1 VVRAGQLL
9 LATSPLLTAGPLAAQ
24 ARLPDSLPIRSRPSP
39 LGYFARSLLIPGW
52 GQAALDRK
60 LSGGLFVAFE
70 GVAVAMALKANHEM
84 RYLDRTGSERL
95 EQKRAER
102 GDWLFLIAVNHL
114 FAGMEAYVSANLYDF
129 PGELQARV
137 LPGGRRGLGI
147 TLPIPR

>member
-1 VVRAGQLL
+1 MC
-9 LATSPLLTAGPLAAQ
+9 
-24 ARLPDSLPIRSRPSP
+24 IRD
-39 LGYFARSLLIPGW
+39 RSLLVPGW

-137 LPGGRRGLGI
+137 LPGGRRGLGL

>member
-1 VVRAGQLL
+1 MVRLGPLAAALL
-9 LATSPLLTAGPLAAQ
+9 LLTGPLAAQ
-24 ARLPDSLPIRSRPSP
+24 AREDSLPLLKRPSP

-70 GVAVAMALKANHEM
+70 GVAIGMALKANHEM
-84 RYLDRTGSERL
+84 RYLERTGSGRL
-95 EQKRAER
+95 ESKRAER

-129 PGELQARV
+129 PGELQARA
-137 LPGGRRGLGI
+137 LPGGRTGLGI

>member
-1 VVRAGQLL
+1 MCI
-9 LATSPLLTAGPLAAQ
+9 GPLAAAVLLLAAPLGAQ
-24 ARLPDSLPIRSRPSP
+24 ARPDSLPLRARPSP
-39 LGYFARSLLIPGW
+39 LGYFARSMLIPGW

-70 GVAVAMALKANHEM
+70 GVAVGMALKAHHEM
-84 RYLDRTGSERL
+84 RYLERTGSGRL
-95 EQKRAER
+95 ESKRAER

-137 LPGGRRGLGI
+137 LPGGRRSLGI
-147 TLPIPR
+147 TLPFPR

>member
-1 VVRAGQLL
+1 MRTGHALLAASLL
-9 LATSPLLTAGPLAAQ
+9 LAAPLGAQ
-24 ARLPDSLPIRSRPSP
+24 ASPDSLPVRPRPSP
-39 LGYFARSLLIPGW
+39 LGYFARSLLVPGW

-129 PGELQARV
+129 PGELQARI
-137 LPGGRRGLGI
+137 LPGGRRGLGV

>member
-1 VVRAGQLL
+1 MRIGPAL
-9 LATSPLLTAGPLAAQ
+9 LAAWLLIAAPLDAQVRPDLLAV
-24 ARLPDSLPIRSRPSP
+24 RPRPSP
-39 LGYFARSLLIPGW
+39 LGYFARSLLLPGW

-70 GVAVAMALKANHEM
+70 GVAVGMALKAHHEM
-84 RYLDRTGSERL
+84 RYLERTGSGRL
-95 EQKRAER
+95 ESKRAER

-137 LPGGRRGLGI
+137 LPGGRRALGI
-147 TLPIPR
+147 TLPFPR

>member
-1 VVRAGQLL
+1 
-9 LATSPLLTAGPLAAQ
+9 
-24 ARLPDSLPIRSRPSP
+24 
-39 LGYFARSLLIPGW
+39 
-52 GQAALDRK
+52 
-60 LSGGLFVAFE
+60 
-70 GVAVAMALKANHEM
+70 MALKANHEM

-137 LPGGRRGLGI
+137 LPGGRRGLGL

>member
-1 VVRAGQLL
+1 MRVGAAL
-9 LATSPLLTAGPLAAQ
+9 LAAWLLVAAPLAAQ
-24 ARLPDSLPIRSRPSP
+24 ARPDSVAVRSRPSP

-70 GVAVAMALKANHEM
+70 GVAVGMALKANHEM
-84 RYLDRTGSERL
+84 RYLERTGSGRL
-95 EQKRAER
+95 ESKRAER

-114 FAGMEAYVSANLYDF
+114 FAGMEAFVSANLYDF

-137 LPGGRRGLGI
+137 LPGGRRALGI